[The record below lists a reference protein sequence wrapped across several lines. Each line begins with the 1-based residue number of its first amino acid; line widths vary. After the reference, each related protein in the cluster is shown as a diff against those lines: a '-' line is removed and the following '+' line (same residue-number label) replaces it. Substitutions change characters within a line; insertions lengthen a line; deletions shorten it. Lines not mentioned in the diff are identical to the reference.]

1 MLHSTKGIVLHYFKY
16 SENSIIVKIFTQKFG
31 LQSYI
36 LKGVNSKK
44 SKASK
49 AYLQPLSL
57 VEITTYYKHKKGLQ
71 SLKGIKPD
79 FTFQTIPF
87 NINKSSIAFFLCEVL
102 NKLIIEEE
110 PNDDLYEFLYYSI
123 QYLDADN
130 NNYVNFHVI
139 FLALLT
145 KYLGIYPQGIEL
157 EETSFFDMEQ
167 GAFKVLMPKHVN
179 VLSAE
184 NTQILK
190 EIFKEKYHAEI
201 TVSNKTRS
209 EILKGLLDYYT
220 IHLQNLSNLKTKE
233 ILSDILS

>member
-36 LKGVNSKK
+36 IKGVNSKK

-57 VEITTYYKHKKGLQ
+57 VEITAYYKQKKGLQ
-71 SLKGIKPD
+71 SLNGIKPD

-87 NINKSSIAFFLCEVL
+87 NIYKSSIAFFLCEVL
-102 NKLIIEEE
+102 NKLIVEEE
-110 PNDDLYEFLYYSI
+110 PNEDLYEFLYYSI
-123 QYLDADN
+123 QYLDGDDS
-130 NNYVNFHVI
+130 NYINFHVV

-145 KYLGIYPQGIEL
+145 KYLGIYPQGVEV

-179 VLSAE
+179 TLSMENSQVLKAM
-184 NTQILK
+184 
-190 EIFKEKYHAEI
+190 FKEKYHSEVNI
-201 TVSNKTRS
+201 SNKNRS
-209 EILKGLLDYYT
+209 EILRGLLDYYT
-220 IHLQNLSNLKTKE
+220 IHLQNLNNLKTKD